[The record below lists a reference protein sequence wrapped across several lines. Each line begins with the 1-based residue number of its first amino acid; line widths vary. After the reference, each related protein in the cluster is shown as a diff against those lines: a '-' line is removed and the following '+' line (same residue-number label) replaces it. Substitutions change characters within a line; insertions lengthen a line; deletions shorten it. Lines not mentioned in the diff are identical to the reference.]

1 MMMISLIKVFAD
13 SSTSMLCK
21 SKGFWAAESKSTEA
35 ETLHFENQPQITPCL
50 KSSFLAAEGGHA
62 ISDFLTAYIY
72 GIYAVRQMIDIQS
85 LQSGMKKEALIMF
98 AEW

>member
-1 MMMISLIKVFAD
+1 MMMMMMMISLIKVFAD

-35 ETLHFENQPQITPCL
+35 ESPHFENQPQITPCL

-62 ISDFLTAYIY
+62 ISDFLTAYMAY
-72 GIYAVRQMIDIQS
+72 MAYMQYV
-85 LQSGMKKEALIMF
+85 K
-98 AEW
+98 